1 MAEVAE
7 SVIAMPVQDTDVVI
21 AGGGLAGSLA
31 AAMLGRTGIRTTVI
45 DPHPVYP
52 PDFRCEKLDGPQ
64 MRTLGLTG
72 MADAVLRASTADRE
86 CWVARFGRVV
96 EKRPGDQQGIMYDTL
111 VNTLRAEVS
120 GSAGFV
126 QAKVTEITTGLERQT
141 VKMSNGTE
149 ISARLVVVATGL
161 NVGVREK
168 LGITRDIVSPG
179 HSISIGFDA
188 VPGDQRG
195 FPFPALTYFAESPAD
210 RMAYITL
217 FPIGRRAGEPSA
229 RPRASSTRYGE
240 RPARPSLVTAP
251 DPRVAVAPLGGAV
264 MRANLFGYRHL
275 HDPWLKQ
282 LRDAPRETLYAIWP
296 GLRPLMGDF
305 TVPEFVKIRP
315 VDLYVTEGCRQ
326 PGVVLVGDAFAT
338 SCPAAGTGARK
349 VLVDVER
356 LCNVHIPR
364 WLETPGMGEQK
375 IAAFYDDPVKQASDA
390 YSTEKAYGLR
400 SFSIDPSLAGSAR
413 RWAKFALH
421 WGKGTMRRVLAP
433 QPPVSVAD
441 DDEHAPTLAARGTS
455 AHK

>member
-1 MAEVAE
+1 MAKIAE
-7 SVIAMPVQDTDVVI
+7 SVAAMPKHETDVVI
-21 AGGGLAGSLA
+21 AGGGLAGSLT
-31 AAMLGRTGIRTTVI
+31 AAMLGRAGIRAMVI

-64 MRTLGLTG
+64 MRTLALTG

-86 CWVARFGRVV
+86 CWVARLGRVV

-111 VNTLRAEVS
+111 VNAIRAEVS

-126 QAKVTEITTGLERQT
+126 QAKVTEITTGPERQT
-141 VKMSNGTE
+141 VKTSTGAE

-161 NVGVREK
+161 NVGIREK
-168 LGITRDIVSPG
+168 LGVTREIVSAA

-188 VPGDQRG
+188 VPGDTRG

-217 FPIGRRAGEPSA
+217 FPIGS
-229 RPRASSTRYGE
+229 
-240 RPARPSLVTAP
+240 
-251 DPRVAVAPLGGAV
+251 V
-264 MRANLFGYRHL
+264 MRANLFGYRDL

-282 LRDAPRETLYAIWP
+282 LRDAPRETIYAMWP
-296 GLRPLMGDF
+296 GLRPLMGEF

-315 VDLYVTEGCRQ
+315 VDLYVTKGYRQ
-326 PGVVLVGDAFAT
+326 PGVVLVGDAFGT

-364 WLETPGMGEQK
+364 WLATPGMGAEK
-375 IAAFYDDPVKQASDA
+375 IATFYDDPVKQANDA
-390 YSTEKAYGLR
+390 YSAEKAYGLR
-400 SFSIDPSLAGSAR
+400 SFSIDPSLSWSAKR
-413 RWAKFALH
+413 FIKFVLH
-421 WGKGTMRRVLAP
+421 WGKGTLRSLLAP
-433 QPPVSVAD
+433 QPPVDTGD
-441 DDEHAPTLAARGTS
+441 DDEHAPTLARSTPAQ
-455 AHK
+455 K

>member
-1 MAEVAE
+1 MTVAPMQE
-7 SVIAMPVQDTDVVI
+7 TDVVI
-21 AGGGLAGSLA
+21 AGGGLAGSLT
-31 AAMLGRTGIRTTVI
+31 AAMLGRTSIRAIVI

-64 MRTLGLTG
+64 LRTLGLTG
-72 MADAVLRASTADRE
+72 MADAVMRSSTPDRE

-111 VNTLRAEVS
+111 VNTMRGEVS
-120 GSAGFV
+120 GSASFV
-126 QAKVTEITTGLERQT
+126 QAKVTEIATGPERQI
-141 VKMSNGTE
+141 VKTSTGVD

-161 NVGVREK
+161 SVGVREK
-168 LGITRDIVSPG
+168 LGITREIVSPG

-188 VPGDQRG
+188 VPRDPRG
-195 FPFPALTYFAESPAD
+195 FSFPALTYFSESPAD

-217 FPIGRRAGEPSA
+217 FPIGSA
-229 RPRASSTRYGE
+229 
-240 RPARPSLVTAP
+240 
-251 DPRVAVAPLGGAV
+251 

-282 LRDAPRETLYAIWP
+282 LRDAPRETLYAMWP
-296 GLRPLMGDF
+296 GLRPLMGEF

-315 VDLYVTEGCRQ
+315 VDLYVTEGYRQ

-375 IAAFYDDPVKQASDA
+375 IAAFYDDPVKQANDA
-390 YSTEKAYGLR
+390 YSTAKAFGLR
-400 SFSIDPSLAGSAR
+400 VFTLDTSLAGSAR
-413 RWAKFALH
+413 RWGKFALH

-441 DDEHAPTLAARGTS
+441 DEEHAPTLARSTLAQ
-455 AHK
+455 K